1 MALIDTLVPLFAI
14 IALGFGAT
22 RLRYLD
28 PKAVP
33 FLGAVVIRVALPALI
48 FLTLANTPPDQ
59 ALDAGVLAAY
69 AAGSLATMGL
79 CMAVARWV
87 LGLEWT
93 VVAVVGL
100 GVSMANSGFMGFP
113 ISQGLMGAQQASI
126 LLAHC
131 MSVENILIL
140 PLALAL
146 ISAATTKHSRGD
158 RLAVLRGIV
167 TNPLLIALLAG
178 LVVSAIG
185 LGLPSP
191 ARATLDLLA
200 RLSAPLALLV
210 IGGMLATL
218 PVQGRASTVAVLLVG
233 KLVLHPLTVW
243 AALGVV
249 GPVTPALAT
258 GAVLFAAMPMITIF
272 PILSARAGQMQLGAY
287 GLLAATLTSF
297 ASLPIVIYLLGLT

>member
-14 IALGFGAT
+14 VALGYAAM

-48 FLTLANTPPDQ
+48 FLTLASTPPDQ
-59 ALDAGVLAAY
+59 ALDAGVLGAY

-79 CMAVARWV
+79 CMAVARWG
-87 LGLEWT
+87 LGLDWP
-93 VVAVVGL
+93 VVAVIGL

-113 ISQGLMGAQQASI
+113 IAQGLMGAQQASL

-140 PLALAL
+140 PLALVL
-146 ISAATTKHSRGD
+146 ISATAENARSD
-158 RLAVLRGIV
+158 RMAVLRGIV

-185 LGLPSP
+185 LGLPGP

-218 PVQGRASTVAVLLVG
+218 PVNGRASTVAVLVVG
-233 KLVLHPLTVW
+233 KLLIHPLTVW
-243 AALGVV
+243 GGLAVV
-249 GPVTPALAT
+249 GPVAPALAT

-272 PILSARAGQMQLGAY
+272 PILAARAGQMQLGAY

-297 ASLPIVIYLLGLT
+297 ASLPIVIYLLGLA

>member
-14 IALGFGAT
+14 VALGFGAT
-22 RLRYLD
+22 RLHYLD

-33 FLGAVVIRVALPALI
+33 FLGGVVMRIALPALI
-48 FLTLANTPPDQ
+48 FLTLASTPPGR

-69 AAGSLATMGL
+69 AAGSLVTMGL
-79 CMAVARWV
+79 CMAVARWR
-87 LGLEWT
+87 LGLSWP
-93 VVAVVGL
+93 VVAVIGL

-113 ISQGLMGAQQASI
+113 IAQGLMGAQQASL

-140 PLALAL
+140 PLALVL
-146 ISAATTKHSRGD
+146 ISAATADDARSD
-158 RLAVLRGIV
+158 RMAVLRGIA

-178 LVVSAIG
+178 LLVSAIG
-185 LGLPSP
+185 LALPGP
-191 ARATLDLLA
+191 ARATLELLA

-218 PVQGRASTVAVLLVG
+218 PVQGRASTVAVLVVG
-233 KLVLHPLTVW
+233 KLLIHPLTVW
-243 AALGVV
+243 GALAVV
-249 GPVTPALAT
+249 GPVAPGLAT

-297 ASLPIVIYLLGLT
+297 ASLPIVIYLLGLA

>member
-140 PLALAL
+140 PLALVL